1 MMKRQEQQNL
11 DPYSPPELEGEGTSP
26 NKASESERSSGQLS
40 PIKVHS
46 KHWLLPLLG
55 YGYVPAVIG
64 LGITLGNGGLINIID
79 RYLLFICSGAF
90 LLILLPAYAVLIAK
104 LFAERSRQGIHSIL
118 VSLYQI
124 FSLVPPAY
132 WIVVV
137 LTFGGSPA

>member
-1 MMKRQEQQNL
+1 MNGQMKHQEQQNL
-11 DPYSPPELEGEGTSP
+11 DPYSPPELEGEVLRP
-26 NKASESERSSGQLS
+26 NKDSELESSSGQLPPS
-40 PIKVHS
+40 KVDR

-64 LGITLGNGGLINIID
+64 LGLTLDKDNFDG
-79 RYLLFICSGAF
+79 YYLFINSGAF

-104 LFAERSRQGIHSIL
+104 LFIERSRQGIHSIL
-118 VSLYQI
+118 LSLYQI

-137 LTFGGSPA
+137 LSFGGSPA

>member
-1 MMKRQEQQNL
+1 MMKHQEQQNL
-11 DPYSPPELEGEGTSP
+11 DPYSPPELEGEGISL
-26 NKASESERSSGQLS
+26 NKASELESSSGQLS
-40 PIKVHS
+40 LRKVHR

-55 YGYVPAVIG
+55 YGYIPAVIG
-64 LGITLGNGGLINIID
+64 LAILLGNGGFD
-79 RYLLFICSGAF
+79 GFTLFISSGAV

-118 VSLYQI
+118 LSLYQI